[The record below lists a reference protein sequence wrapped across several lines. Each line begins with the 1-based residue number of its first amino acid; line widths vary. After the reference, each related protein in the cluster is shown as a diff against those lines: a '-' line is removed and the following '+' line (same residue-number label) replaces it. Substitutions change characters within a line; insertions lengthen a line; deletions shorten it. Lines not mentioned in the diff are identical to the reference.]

1 MELLVCDVADL
12 FPRQLFLARPHAKLA
27 VGVFDLLLLYP
38 DIVSCDSY
46 FILSLISRAALE
58 VAVPNTIVIL
68 LATGLRVGSASS
80 ESPCTTHV
88 SYLGRQ
94 APRQR

>member
-12 FPRQLFLARPHAKLA
+12 FPRQLFFWLAAHAKLA

-46 FILSLISRAALE
+46 HLIFDFPR
-58 VAVPNTIVIL
+58 
-68 LATGLRVGSASS
+68 RVGGRSSQHYSHSAR
-80 ESPCTTHV
+80 
-88 SYLGRQ
+88 YR
-94 APRQR
+94 APRWKRFK